1 MMLNASAVSLPDSEH
16 QPRPRRRGY
25 TLPGTRSSQ
34 ELFLHLRTGKD
45 RRARELLIRRYL
57 PLAHRLARRY
67 SRSSEPQD
75 DLKQVASLAL
85 VKAVDRFDPTR
96 GDNFVGFAVP
106 TILGEL
112 KRYFRDATWAV
123 HVPRRSQERALAME
137 RASEAIIRDGGRAP
151 TVNELA
157 EKLQIASEEVLD
169 GLQAADAH
177 QTLSLDA
184 PQKLDDEGT
193 SVPLADTLGS
203 EDERYELIEDDA
215 TIAGVIA
222 DLPKRE
228 REILHLRFVEELT
241 QSQIAKRTGV
251 SQMHV
256 SRLLRR
262 SIADLRDRTG
272 ADESA

>member
-1 MMLNASAVSLPDSEH
+1 MVLNANVVSPPDSEG
-16 QPRPRRRGY
+16 RLRRRGY
-25 TLPGTRSSQ
+25 SLPGTCSSQ
-34 ELFLHLRTGKD
+34 ELFLHLRAGGD
-45 RRARELLIRRYL
+45 RQARELLIRRFL

-75 DLKQVASLAL
+75 DLRQVASLAL
-85 VKAVDRFDPTR
+85 VKAVDRFDATR

-123 HVPRRSQERALAME
+123 HVPRRSQERALAMQ
-137 RASEAIIRDGGRAP
+137 RATEAIINDGGRAP
-151 TVNELA
+151 TVDELA
-157 EKLQIASEEVLD
+157 QKLEIGTEEVLD

-184 PQKLDDEGT
+184 PQKLDDDGA
-193 SVPLADTLGS
+193 SVPLADTLGAD
-203 EDERYELIEDDA
+203 DERYELVEDDA
-215 TIAGVIA
+215 TIAGVIG
-222 DLPKRE
+222 DLPERE

-262 SIADLRDRTG
+262 SITQLRDRTG
-272 ADESA
+272 ADEDA